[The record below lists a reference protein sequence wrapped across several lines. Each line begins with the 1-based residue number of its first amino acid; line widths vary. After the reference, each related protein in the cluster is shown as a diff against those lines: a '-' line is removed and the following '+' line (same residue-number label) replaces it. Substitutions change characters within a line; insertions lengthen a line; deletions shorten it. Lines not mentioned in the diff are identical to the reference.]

1 MTNSI
6 QERLSKNSSNEEI
19 CNTAKCE
26 CEGAMEKSGFK
37 VDFEYIKNQQE
48 KPKNRSRNIIW
59 FNPPFN
65 KSVSTNIEKI
75 FPRLINR
82 HFPKR
87 HRLHKIFNSNTVK
100 VSCSCIQN
108 MPKIN
113 KGHNSKIISTPCI
126 QLTLCNCRVKE
137 ECSMDGKCQTTDAI
151 YDCRVTSPEPQKIY
165 FGLAER
171 KWKQTFYSHK
181 KSFIHKRY
189 SHETTLSSY
198 V

>member
-1 MTNSI
+1 MIETNLKEEGFLDVSFNLRNGNCHPYKKPSDSLLYIHNVWNHQPNVIKQMMNSI

-26 CEGAMEKSGFK
+26 YEGAMEKSGFK
-37 VDFEYIKNQQE
+37 VDFEYIKNQRE

-59 FNPPFN
+59 SNPPFN

-82 HFPKR
+82 HFPKS
-87 HRLHKIFNSNTVK
+87 HRLHKIFNSNTMK

-113 KGHNSKIISTPCI
+113 KGHNTKIIST
-126 QLTLCNCRVKE
+126 VY
-137 ECSMDGKCQTTDAI
+137 STDI
-151 YDCRVTSPEPQKIY
+151 M
-165 FGLAER
+165 
-171 KWKQTFYSHK
+171 
-181 KSFIHKRY
+181 
-189 SHETTLSSY
+189 
-198 V
+198 